1 MFSAHL
7 YSPSKTEDLLAVN
20 LIKGQVSRYGRRSYQ
35 LPMGAD
41 GLRVGLHGPFLN
53 DQLIVDLSGLQ
64 SSGVVITSGL
74 ERSYPNIR
82 AQKYNLHWSNT

>member
-1 MFSAHL
+1 
-7 YSPSKTEDLLAVN
+7 
-20 LIKGQVSRYGRRSYQ
+20 
-35 LPMGAD
+35 MGAD

-74 ERSYPNIR
+74 EGVLPEHSSTKIQSPLEQDLRTQR
-82 AQKYNLHWSNT
+82 VQ